1 MSAVLTLEGEG
12 GVSVCWRGWYRGGF
26 CGGGLADR
34 QKGPRHSR
42 LTVSTWERAGQTGR
56 EEGNTQLPL
65 GRLRWNLKA
74 SRTVTEVGGG
84 VRDSGWFGLP
94 PCVCRDKPEGLFS
107 STVDSTLCCVAKTT
121 KCRLFVVC
129 IPVLFSKFDASA
141 R

>member
-34 QKGPRHSR
+34 QKGPR
-42 LTVSTWERAGQTGR
+42 LCQP
-56 EEGNTQLPL
+56 GNELDEPGGKKKTRNFTL

-94 PCVCRDKPEGLFS
+94 PCVCRDKSEGLFS
-107 STVDSTLCCVAKTT
+107 SRNSVLCAAWQDNKVSFV
-121 KCRLFVVC
+121 CRLYSGALLEV
-129 IPVLFSKFDASA
+129 
-141 R
+141 